1 MNRVIEERSQV
12 CAVEKRRNSARSRI
26 GRVALAGALA
36 FAALLAAGCDE
47 NEILETLELEA
58 RDDGAWTLTLNVDF
72 AAPEE
77 PDGELQ
83 NRIDEY
89 TRALLEDRHDWSH
102 RFGQLSAA
110 RESVTW
116 ERRYGNVVAFRRS
129 AEAQSEN
136 LPLFFGDLPLT
147 IVENSGPGW
156 RELTL
161 VAAGSRRASRQQTR
175 RLGDAFDEWSEALEE
190 YVGATRDLYMYLD
203 RKPARAE
210 ATLGTVFSDLLDVET
225 RARLGELS
233 EEEAALTGRV
243 RAALDRALVL
253 FDAESSRA
261 ASLDELS
268 RLVYDPLPAEFRV
281 RLRYEVIE
289 STGFVRRDDGVWAVQ
304 RRSLSDALLSLE
316 KRWVEP
322 ELLTTWLDATEDA
335 KPLDL
340 AALAAARRRAQ
351 AGVEA
356 SVIRE
361 AIEEQ
366 LRPPAT
372 FRIRWAI

>member
-1 MNRVIEERSQV
+1 MIDERSRV
-12 CAVEKRRNSARSRI
+12 CAAEKQRSTLRKRI
-26 GRVALAGALA
+26 GRVTYAGVFAL
-36 FAALLAAGCDE
+36 AALLAAGCDE
-47 NEILETLELEA
+47 EAILETLQLEA
-58 RDDGAWTLTLNVDF
+58 RDDGAWTLTLDVDF
-72 AAPEE
+72 ATPEK

-83 NRIDEY
+83 SRIDDY

-102 RFGQLSAA
+102 RFELLSAA
-110 RESVTW
+110 RESITW

-129 AEAQSEN
+129 ADARPED
-136 LPLFFGDLPLT
+136 LPLFFGDLPLS
-147 IVENSGPGW
+147 VVQSSGPGW
-156 RELTL
+156 RELTI
-161 VAAGSRRASRQQTR
+161 VAGESRRATRQQTR
-175 RLGDAFDEWSEALEE
+175 QLDDAFDEWAEALEE

-203 RKPARAE
+203 RQPERAE
-210 ATLGTVFSDLLDVET
+210 ATLGTVFGDLVNDEM

-243 RAALDRALVL
+243 RAAMDHALVL
-253 FDAESSRA
+253 FDVETSRA

-268 RLVYDPLPAEFRV
+268 RLVYDPFPAELRV
-281 RLRYEVIE
+281 RVPHDAIE
-289 STGFVRRDDGVWAVQ
+289 SSGFVKRDDGVWVVQ
-304 RRSLSDALLSLE
+304 RRTLADALLSLE

-340 AALAAARRRAQ
+340 AALAAAQRRAQ

-356 SVIRE
+356 SVVRE

-372 FRIRWAI
+372 FRIRWSI